1 MPPTSQQR
9 WGGKGGCP
17 PRSLAT
23 GSQPPAA
30 AGKSTWAGAGGGG
43 GREHPGWAVSPVP
56 VPRGD
61 PKARSP
67 PRSWGGEEL
76 PGLRG
81 EVEGPAGATGE
92 TERRPRVGLP
102 SRRAK
107 GGGGS
112 RPPAT
117 TSAPW
122 GRAQGLWDPPR
133 CGGRGA
139 PGQGTQPGLSSPQLP
154 GGQKCPFRRS
164 GSSRAVR
171 NVPLK

>member
-9 WGGKGGCP
+9 WGGRDTHTHIHTPPPQPGHRFPTSGCSWK
-17 PRSLAT
+17 RHL
-23 GSQPPAA
+23 G
-30 AGKSTWAGAGGGG
+30 WGGGDG
-43 GREHPGWAVSPVP
+43 RREHPGWAVSPVP

-67 PRSWGGEEL
+67 PRSWGWEER

-107 GGGGS
+107 GGGS
-112 RPPAT
+112 PAP
-117 TSAPW
+117 SHNSSSL
-122 GRAQGLWDPPR
+122 GLWDPPR
-133 CGGRGA
+133 CGGWGA
-139 PGQGTQPGLSSPQLP
+139 PGRGTQPGLSSPQLP
-154 GGQKCPFRRS
+154 GGQKCPFRRWGAQKPS
-164 GSSRAVR
+164 ETS
-171 NVPLK
+171 L